1 MKTKTNTLDKQ
12 LEKRHGSVFE
22 VDNVIRIEGYLYKQG
37 KRGFKTWNRRW
48 FYLENN
54 KLCYSK
60 RTGDEVTVM
69 EEDLRVCLVRPL
81 TDIDRRF
88 CFEIISPTKS
98 HVLQV
103 LLSRC
108 SKSSFFIQKFNFD
121 FPRKLSIILG
131 GKTRENVVVLGVL
144 AVDNFDFTKK
154 IGKKNLVKNSWKCWG
169 FVKIEFLDKNL
180 TLRILIRNWLQ
191 HDYNFGTFF

>member
-1 MKTKTNTLDKQ
+1 MIFPYSQHFHDGKSYFEELDVFTQQLGIEIDGMKTKTNTLDKQ

-103 LLSRC
+103 YNKSINSYHTVRNLHFS
-108 SKSSFFIQKFNFD
+108 SKNSTLIS
-121 FPRKLSIILG
+121 
-131 GKTRENVVVLGVL
+131 RENCRFFW
-144 AVDNFDFTKK
+144 AEK
-154 IGKKNLVKNSWKCWG
+154 LVKMLWFW
-169 FVKIEFLDKNL
+169 
-180 TLRILIRNWLQ
+180 
-191 HDYNFGTFF
+191 TF